1 MTTNSD
7 YTIKV
12 PPAEV
17 VSSQDGNVVKFRQK
31 QFRDEHDNSVEPEQL
46 SASRWANRIKVFFRS
61 LQEKGND

>member
-1 MTTNSD
+1 MTEYNM
-7 YTIKV
+7 KV

-46 SASRWANRIKVFFRS
+46 SASRWANRIKAFFRS
-61 LQEKGND
+61 LSKGGSDSD